1 MGSMLDDLLFPIY
14 IDLQIMFT
22 IFIFDHVR
30 KRTVFIDSKI
40 DDMVMINCV
49 FDNSLSLYSSFTFNK
64 SLA

>member
-49 FDNSLSLYSSFTFNK
+49 FDNSLSLYSPFTFNK